1 MIILNTLIQGKLLN
15 FIASLL
21 MAILLGGIIGI
32 ERKLSNKAAGFR
44 TMILICMGSALFTEI
59 AVFLSQL
66 EGAHNSETIARVVG
80 NIIAG
85 IGFLGAGSIMKNHT
99 TEKAGVEGL
108 TTAAA
113 IWMVAG
119 IGLLIGL
126 AYYLEATIATLFAF
140 LVLITFSRIEKIIIN
155 IISYFK
161 KK

>member
-1 MIILNTLIQGKLLN
+1 MMVNIFGNGNLVN
-15 FIASLL
+15 FVSSLL

-44 TMILICMGSALFTEI
+44 TMILICMGSTLFTEI
-59 AVFLSQL
+59 GIFLSQL
-66 EGAHNSETIARVVG
+66 SGDHNTETIARVVG

-85 IGFLGAGSIMKNHT
+85 IGFLGAGSIMKNT
-99 TEKAGVEGL
+99 SSEKAGVEGL

-126 AYYLEATIATLFAF
+126 SYYLEATIATLLAF
-140 LVLITFSRIEKIIIN
+140 LVLIIFSRVERVIIGTIN
-155 IISYFK
+155 RFK

>member
-1 MIILNTLIQGKLLN
+1 MMVHIFGNGNLVN
-15 FIASLL
+15 FVTSLL

-59 AVFLSQL
+59 GIYLSQL
-66 EGAHNSETIARVVG
+66 SGDHNTETIARIIG

-85 IGFLGAGSIMKNHT
+85 IGFLGAGSIMKVST
-99 TEKAGVEGL
+99 SEKSSVEGL

-126 AYYLEATIATLFAF
+126 SYYLEATIATLMAF
-140 LVLITFSRIEKIIIN
+140 LVLIIFSRVEHLILGIIN
-155 IISYFK
+155 K
-161 KK
+161 LKRK

>member
-1 MIILNTLIQGKLLN
+1 
-15 FIASLL
+15 

-59 AVFLSQL
+59 GVFLSQL
-66 EGAHNSETIARVVG
+66 EGGHNTETIARVIG

-99 TEKAGVEGL
+99 SEKAGVEGL

-113 IWMVAG
+113 IWLVAG
-119 IGLLIGL
+119 LGLLIGL
-126 AYYLEATIATLFAF
+126 GYYLEASIATVFAF
-140 LVLITFSRIEKIIIN
+140 LVLITFSRLEKLIIN
-155 IISYFK
+155 LINYFK

>member
-1 MIILNTLIQGKLLN
+1 MHIFAEGN
-15 FIASLL
+15 FFNFVTSLGL
-21 MAILLGGIIGI
+21 AILLGGIIGM

-59 AVFLSQL
+59 GIYLSQI
-66 EGAHNSETIARVVG
+66 SEVSNMEITARVIG

-85 IGFLGAGSIMKNHT
+85 IGFLGAGSIMKVNNS
-99 TEKAGVEGL
+99 EKSGVEGL

-126 AYYLEATIATLFAF
+126 SYYLEATVATTLAF
-140 LVLITFSRIEKIIIN
+140 LVLITFSRVERV
-155 IISYFK
+155 IISIIHRFK

>member
-1 MIILNTLIQGKLLN
+1 MLNTLLQGKIIN
-15 FIASLL
+15 FVISLV
-21 MAILLGGIIGI
+21 MAILLGGVIGI

-59 AVFLSQL
+59 GVFISQL
-66 EGAHNSETIARVVG
+66 SGDHNTETIARVIG

-85 IGFLGAGSIMKNHT
+85 IGFLGAGSIMKTHT
-99 TEKAGVEGL
+99 SEKAGVEGL

-126 AYYLEATIATLFAF
+126 GYYLEASIATLFAF
-140 LVLITFSRIEKIIIN
+140 LVLITFSHLEKLIIN
-155 IISYFK
+155 IINYSK
-161 KK
+161 RK

>member
-1 MIILNTLIQGKLLN
+1 MMVHLFGNGNILNFFT
-15 FIASLL
+15 SLC

-59 AVFLSQL
+59 GVYLSQL
-66 EGAHNSETIARVVG
+66 SGDHNTETIARIIG

-85 IGFLGAGSIMKNHT
+85 IGFLGAGSIMKVSNSD
-99 TEKAGVEGL
+99 KSSVEGL

-126 AYYLEATIATLFAF
+126 NYYLEATVATLMAF
-140 LVLITFSRIEKIIIN
+140 FVLIIFSRVERLIIGTVHR
-155 IISYFK
+155 FK